1 MYSENIDFC
10 LLICASLFSNFS
22 PVDMYHFYNKKK
34 CYLKSTKRG
43 LPGVSVSKTLRFQC
57 RGPGSFPGQGTR
69 SHMLQL
75 RVHMPQ
81 LLIISNNSEN

>member
-34 CYLKSTKRG
+34 MLFKKYKKGTTWCF
-43 LPGVSVSKTLRFQC
+43 SV
-57 RGPGSFPGQGTR
+57 
-69 SHMLQL
+69 
-75 RVHMPQ
+75 
-81 LLIISNNSEN
+81 

>member
-34 CYLKSTKRG
+34 MLFKKYKKGTTWCF
-43 LPGVSVSKTLRFQC
+43 SVQDTEIPMQGPRFIPWS
-57 RGPGSFPGQGTR
+57 G
-69 SHMLQL
+69 
-75 RVHMPQ
+75 
-81 LLIISNNSEN
+81 N